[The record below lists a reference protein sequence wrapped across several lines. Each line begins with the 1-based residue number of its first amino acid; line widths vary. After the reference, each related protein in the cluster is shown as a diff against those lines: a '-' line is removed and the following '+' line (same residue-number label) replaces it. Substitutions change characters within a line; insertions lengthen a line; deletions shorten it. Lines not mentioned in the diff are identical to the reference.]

1 MDSTDNSNYWAGS
14 EPPEELG
21 PQPFLRLPWTVG
33 LLALLLIATH
43 FARTLLSENLSN
55 IIVAEYGFIPAFYS
69 SAFLAAH
76 HVNAGS
82 LFDRAVPFVSYM
94 FIHGSWTHVLINTLW
109 LLAFG
114 PPVARRFGAARFFLL
129 FILSGIAGAAAQLAL
144 SWGSADPII
153 GASAGVAGLM
163 AICFRLI
170 GQGPLTAQPRGK
182 LAPLL
187 SRQVLTWTAIWVVIN
202 IVAGLT
208 GLGGGP
214 GAPQAV
220 AWQAHLG
227 GYFAGLLLCG
237 LFDPLDG

>member
-1 MDSTDNSNYWAGS
+1 MDSTDNSNYWAGN
-14 EPPEELG
+14 EPPEALG
-21 PQPFLRLPWTVG
+21 PQPFLLLPWAVG
-33 LLALLLIATH
+33 LLALVLIATH
-43 FARTLLSENLSN
+43 LARTVLPENLSN
-55 IIVAEYGFIPAFYS
+55 NIANAYGFTPV
-69 SAFLAAH
+69 H
-76 HVNAGS
+76 
-82 LFDRAVPFVSYM
+82 FDRAVTYVSYI
-94 FIHGSWTHVLINTLW
+94 FVHGSWTHVLINTLW

-114 PPVARRFGAARFFLL
+114 PPVARRFGTFNFFML
-129 FILSGIAGAAAQLAL
+129 FLVSGVAGAIAQLAC
-144 SWGSADPII
+144 SWGSTDPII

-163 AICFRLI
+163 AICFRII

-208 GLGGGP
+208 GLGSGP

-237 LFDPLDG
+237 LFDPLSG